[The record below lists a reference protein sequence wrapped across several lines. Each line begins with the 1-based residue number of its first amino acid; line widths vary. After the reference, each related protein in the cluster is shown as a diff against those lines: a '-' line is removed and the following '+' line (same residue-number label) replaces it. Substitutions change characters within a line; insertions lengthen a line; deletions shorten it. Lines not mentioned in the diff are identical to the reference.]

1 LHFVFATKC
10 REAILNPIHDEELQK
25 YITGIVQ
32 NPDRKCKILA
42 INNVEDH
49 MHMLVILHPSYSAA
63 KLMQEVKAVS
73 SKFINES
80 GRYKFKFQWQI

>member
-1 LHFVFATKC
+1 M
-10 REAILNPIHDEELQK
+10 LNPIHDEELQK

-32 NPDRKCKILA
+32 NPDRKCELLA

-49 MHMLVILHPSYSAA
+49 MHLLVILHPSYSPA
-63 KLMQEVKAVS
+63 KLMQGVKAIS

-80 GRYKFKFQWQI
+80 GWYDFKFQWQI